1 MGKVFK
7 HIISLLFVYLLTI
20 NGAAGQ
26 SIAFKSFRQTDG
38 VVTQQSKGLYV
49 WGAWEQ
55 SSTIIVLNMGEN
67 YIATDDK
74 LSKTITVYEIFDKPQ
89 KWIVKKDY
97 KYLNYECMNKK
108 TLEKYYIKLYEY
120 DSGEFRVTVMS
131 PKKSTRYSVVFLKD
145 YDMDSD
151 LEAKVQKI
159 LKSSN

>member
-1 MGKVFK
+1 MKRVFK
-7 HIISLLFVYLLTI
+7 YILYLLF
-20 NGAAGQ
+20 AACSMSTANAQ

-55 SSTIIVLNMGEN
+55 SSTVIVLDMANN

-74 LSKTITVYEIFDKPQ
+74 LNKKVTIFEIFDKPQ

-145 YDMDSD
+145 YEMEED
-151 LEAKVQKI
+151 LEAKVKKAFE
-159 LKSSN
+159 KSR

>member
-1 MGKVFK
+1 MERVIK
-7 HIISLLFVYLLTI
+7 HILCLLFAVCSI
-20 NGAAGQ
+20 GAANAQ
-26 SIAFKSFRQTDG
+26 SSAFKSFRQTDG

-55 SSTIIVLNMGEN
+55 SSTVIVLDMSNN
-67 YIATDDK
+67 YIVTDDK
-74 LSKTITVYEIFDKPQ
+74 LNKKVTIFEIFDKPQ

-145 YDMDSD
+145 YEMDGE
-151 LEAKVQKI
+151 LEAKVK
-159 LKSSN
+159 KAFEK

>member
-1 MGKVFK
+1 MGKVLK
-7 HIISLLFVYLLTI
+7 HIISLLFVSLLTI
-20 NGAAGQ
+20 NSAMAQ

-74 LSKTITVYEIFDKPQ
+74 LGKTVTVYEIFDKPQ

-151 LEAKVQKI
+151 LEAKIQKI
-159 LKSSN
+159 LKQDK

>member
-1 MGKVFK
+1 MEKVIK
-7 HIISLLFVYLLTI
+7 HIISLLFVSLLTI
-20 NGAAGQ
+20 SGAMGQ

-67 YIATDDK
+67 YIVTDDK
-74 LSKTITVYEIFDKPQ
+74 LSKTVTVYEIFDKPQ

-159 LKSSN
+159 LKSSK

>member
-1 MGKVFK
+1 MEKVFK
-7 HIISLLFVYLLTI
+7 HIISLLIVSLMAI
-20 NGAAGQ
+20 NGATAQ

-55 SSTIIVLNMGEN
+55 SSTIIILNMGEN
-67 YIATDDK
+67 YIATENK
-74 LSKTITVYEIFDKPQ
+74 LSKTVTVYEIFDKPE

-108 TLEKYYIKLYEY
+108 TLEKFYIKLYEY

-151 LEAKVQKI
+151 LEAKIQKV
-159 LKSSN
+159 LKSDK